1 MMTEEAAL
9 KVHFDAKILI
19 YSVAQNRKV
28 VHKKTCGMLKNLTD
42 FTGKKRE
49 RNVFSAIYTQ
59 KGGKRE
65 REGGFLTQEW
75 ETLPR
80 ASITFLEKRSIK
92 NISHCALCF
101 VFFRLKKHV
110 GLLFSSAFAF
120 AVLHSKFFRKNPKK
134 G

>member
-1 MMTEEAAL
+1 M
-9 KVHFDAKILI
+9 
-19 YSVAQNRKV
+19 
-28 VHKKTCGMLKNLTD
+28 KKSDGLHRQKA
-42 FTGKKRE
+42 GKKRVFGNLYAE
-49 RNVFSAIYTQ
+49 RVE
-59 KGGKRE
+59 KRE

-101 VFFRLKKHV
+101 VFFQAEKKHV

-120 AVLHSKFFRKNPKK
+120 AVLHSKFFSVKTRKKVDSFYGFK
-134 G
+134 V